1 MAYSLDSSKDSC
13 YPGTTVLVNKLGL
26 QEQADLDAAERVAV
40 AVHAVEIETAPPS
53 GPFTFAYYL
62 DLHRRLFQD
71 LYNWA
76 GTLRTINLSKKGTAF
91 YPASELAELGDAKF
105 RRLQSQHE
113 FRGLTRSAFVAAIA
127 DFYHELNMLHPFREG
142 NGRTQRLF
150 FTLLIRR
157 AGYDIDF
164 SACDTDLLMFST
176 IRAAHGIMTYLEA
189 FFDESITP

>member
-13 YPGTTVLVNKLGL
+13 YPGTTVLINKLGL
-26 QEQADLDAAERVAV
+26 REQADLDAAERVAV
-40 AVHAVEIETAPPS
+40 AVHTVEIETAPPS
-53 GPFTFAYYL
+53 EPFTFAYYL
-62 DLHRRLFQD
+62 DLHRQLFQD
-71 LYNWA
+71 LYDWA
-76 GTLRTINLSKKGTAF
+76 GNLRTINLSKKGTVF
-91 YPASELAELGDAKF
+91 YPAAELAELGEAKF
-105 RRLQSQHE
+105 RRLQEQHE
-113 FRGLTRSAFVAAIA
+113 FRGLERSAFFSAIA

-164 SACDTDLLMFST
+164 AMCDTDFLMIAT
-176 IRAAHGIMTYLEA
+176 IQAAHGVTTYLKA